1 MTLVVCLSDGGGMI
15 YNNRRLS
22 RDRILME
29 NLSELIGEN
38 TLYISD
44 FSAPLFVSS
53 DISAIAVSDPLFSA
67 DAMDFAFIEDR
78 GAKEYREKIKR
89 LVIYRWN
96 RDYPYDMAFDID
108 PVAEGME
115 LVESVVFAGYSHD
128 KITRE
133 TYFRKGK

>member
-29 NLSELIGEN
+29 NLCELVGEY

-44 FSAPLFVSS
+44 FSAPLFESS
-53 DISAIAVSDPLFSA
+53 DISVIAVSDPMFSA
-67 DAMDFAFIEDR
+67 VDGDFAFVEDR
-78 GAKEYREKIKR
+78 GAREYKDKIKR

-96 RDYPYDMAFDID
+96 RDYPFDMAFDVD
-108 PVAEGME
+108 PLAEGME
-115 LVESVVFAGYSHD
+115 LIESVDFAGYSHD

>member
-29 NLSELIGEN
+29 NLSELVGEY

-44 FSAPLFVSS
+44 FSAPLFESS
-53 DISAIAVSDPLFSA
+53 DISAIAVSDPMFSA
-67 DAMDFAFIEDR
+67 GDGDFAFVEDR
-78 GAKEYREKIKR
+78 GASKYKEKIKR

-96 RDYPYDMAFDID
+96 RDYPFDMAFDVD
-108 PVAEGME
+108 PDGEGME
-115 LVESVVFAGYSHD
+115 LVESVDFAGYSHE

-133 TYFRKGK
+133 IWRR